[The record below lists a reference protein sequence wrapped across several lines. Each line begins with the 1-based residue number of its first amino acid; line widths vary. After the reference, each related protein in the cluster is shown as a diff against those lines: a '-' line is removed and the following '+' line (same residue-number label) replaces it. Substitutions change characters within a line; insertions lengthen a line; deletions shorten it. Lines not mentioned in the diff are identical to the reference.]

1 MGVCT
6 DPYEECTFQVGRDE
20 ISSELGYFTFK
31 GKGDEYCGKGET
43 NPVLGIK
50 KGATY
55 LFTQRRTGNYYHP
68 LGFAYGADGALDGQ
82 PELEP
87 GICPGTK
94 KGEEDSTECA
104 CQGPQVCDFV
114 CSEPGTTDIIK
125 INDFATV
132 VAPDVMAT
140 NGVIHV
146 INSVLVPPSIDVTAI
161 LATCPEPIVDVTRAL
176 GEVSYDLTD
185 GSGYGGYGDS
195 PPPPPPPP
203 TGDLKDIVATAI
215 DAGIFT
221 TLVAALGAAA
231 ELVITLQEPG
241 PFTVFAPTDE
251 AFDALPNGLVSCLLL
266 PENLGALFSI
276 LSYHTVDG
284 AVLSSALSMGQQIQ
298 TGNGENIIIT
308 ITNTEPICEEV
319 CTYPDALCP
328 APMYYSSD
336 NYLGEYSNNP
346 SLGPVTPS
354 DDFGLDAYEP
364 RFFYP
369 LLQWKGTPK
378 EEDPEGP
385 GYYQAALHIPV
396 DEEFMGDF
404 FYFCHIHQY
413 MTGRFKFVDEEGL
426 SISPINTPRIPY
438 EYQEPDAYD
447 RSCGATGISDSQ
459 LPDSEC
465 PSTFVC
471 DAPNPITKP
480 FAAKFAQC
488 VDSMNCAMLK
498 GITTKI
504 QSDSVVAL
512 FNHQMI
518 PHHQQAVNMCK
529 ALDIAKGT
537 ECDDIFNEDDPKCVL
552 KVLCQEIINVQN
564 AQIQTMQGVLASLDY
579 KETDNCV
586 VKIPLDPKVACLDN
600 SSSDGYTWCTLTQ
613 TCEPPG
619 DDSCQKA
626 ECEQDNSSTGYE
638 WCTLTQT
645 CVAPGDDSCKKAECA
660 LLRST
665 DYVWCTA
672 AQQCLRFAD
681 CERLNPTAPP
691 TSRPTRNKSSK
702 SSKSDRR
709 N

>member
-1 MGVCT
+1 MG
-6 DPYEECTFQVGRDE
+6 
-20 ISSELGYFTFK
+20 
-31 GKGDEYCGKGET
+31 
-43 NPVLGIK
+43 N
-50 KGATY
+50 
-55 LFTQRRTGNYYHP
+55 
-68 LGFAYGADGALDGQ
+68 
-82 PELEP
+82 LE
-87 GICPGTK
+87 
-94 KGEEDSTECA
+94 
-104 CQGPQVCDFV
+104 
-114 CSEPGTTDIIK
+114 
-125 INDFATV
+125 
-132 VAPDVMAT
+132 
-140 NGVIHV
+140 
-146 INSVLVPPSIDVTAI
+146 
-161 LATCPEPIVDVTRAL
+161 
-176 GEVSYDLTD
+176 
-185 GSGYGGYGDS
+185 
-195 PPPPPPPP
+195 
-203 TGDLKDIVATAI
+203 
-215 DAGIFT
+215 
-221 TLVAALGAAA
+221 
-231 ELVITLQEPG
+231 
-241 PFTVFAPTDE
+241 
-251 AFDALPNGLVSCLLL
+251 
-266 PENLGALFSI
+266 ALFSI
-276 LSYHTVDG
+276 LSYHVVVDE

-298 TGNGENIIIT
+298 TAQGENIIIT
-308 ITNTEPICEEV
+308 ITNAEPIREEV

-364 RFFYP
+364 QFFYP
-369 LLQWKGTPK
+369 LLRWKGTPK

-413 MTGRFKFVDEEGL
+413 MTGRFKFVDEEGF

-459 LPDSEC
+459 LPDNEC

-537 ECDDIFNEDDPKCVL
+537 ECDDIFDEEDPKCVL

-619 DDSCQKA
+619 DDSCLRANCEQGGYGYHWCTVTRTCDAPGDDSCQEAKCEQNSNNSWCVLLQTCVALGDDSCLKA
-626 ECEQDNSSTGYE
+626 NCEQDNSSTGYE

>member
-1 MGVCT
+1 MG
-6 DPYEECTFQVGRDE
+6 
-20 ISSELGYFTFK
+20 
-31 GKGDEYCGKGET
+31 
-43 NPVLGIK
+43 N
-50 KGATY
+50 
-55 LFTQRRTGNYYHP
+55 
-68 LGFAYGADGALDGQ
+68 
-82 PELEP
+82 LE
-87 GICPGTK
+87 
-94 KGEEDSTECA
+94 
-104 CQGPQVCDFV
+104 
-114 CSEPGTTDIIK
+114 
-125 INDFATV
+125 
-132 VAPDVMAT
+132 
-140 NGVIHV
+140 
-146 INSVLVPPSIDVTAI
+146 
-161 LATCPEPIVDVTRAL
+161 
-176 GEVSYDLTD
+176 
-185 GSGYGGYGDS
+185 
-195 PPPPPPPP
+195 
-203 TGDLKDIVATAI
+203 
-215 DAGIFT
+215 
-221 TLVAALGAAA
+221 
-231 ELVITLQEPG
+231 
-241 PFTVFAPTDE
+241 
-251 AFDALPNGLVSCLLL
+251 
-266 PENLGALFSI
+266 ALFSI
-276 LSYHTVDG
+276 LSYHVVVDE

-298 TGNGENIIIT
+298 TAQGENIIIT
-308 ITNTEPICEEV
+308 ITNAEPIREEV

-364 RFFYP
+364 QFFYP
-369 LLQWKGTPK
+369 LLRWKGTPK

-413 MTGRFKFVDEEGL
+413 MTGRFKFVDDEGF

-438 EYQEPDAYD
+438 SYQEPDAYD

-459 LPDSEC
+459 LPDNEC

-537 ECDDIFNEDDPKCVL
+537 ECDDIFDEEDPKCVL

-619 DDSCQKA
+619 DDSCLRA
-626 ECEQDNSSTGYE
+626 NCEQGGYGYH
-638 WCTLTQT
+638 WCTLTQTCVGPGDDSCLEAKCEQNSNNSWCVLLQT

>member
-1 MGVCT
+1 M
-6 DPYEECTFQVGRDE
+6 
-20 ISSELGYFTFK
+20 
-31 GKGDEYCGKGET
+31 
-43 NPVLGIK
+43 
-50 KGATY
+50 
-55 LFTQRRTGNYYHP
+55 
-68 LGFAYGADGALDGQ
+68 
-82 PELEP
+82 
-87 GICPGTK
+87 
-94 KGEEDSTECA
+94 
-104 CQGPQVCDFV
+104 
-114 CSEPGTTDIIK
+114 
-125 INDFATV
+125 
-132 VAPDVMAT
+132 
-140 NGVIHV
+140 
-146 INSVLVPPSIDVTAI
+146 
-161 LATCPEPIVDVTRAL
+161 
-176 GEVSYDLTD
+176 
-185 GSGYGGYGDS
+185 
-195 PPPPPPPP
+195 
-203 TGDLKDIVATAI
+203 
-215 DAGIFT
+215 
-221 TLVAALGAAA
+221 
-231 ELVITLQEPG
+231 
-241 PFTVFAPTDE
+241 
-251 AFDALPNGLVSCLLL
+251 GLVSCLLL
-266 PENLGALFSI
+266 PENLEALFSI
-276 LSYHTVDG
+276 LSYHVVVDE

-298 TGNGENIIIT
+298 TAQGENIIIT
-308 ITNTEPICEEV
+308 ITNAEPICEEV

-364 RFFYP
+364 QFFYP

-378 EEDPEGP
+378 EEDPDGP

-413 MTGRFKFVDEEGL
+413 MTGRFKFVDEEGF

-459 LPDSEC
+459 LPDNEC

-537 ECDDIFNEDDPKCVL
+537 ECDDIFDEEDPKCVL

-619 DDSCQKA
+619 DDSCLEAKCEQNSNNSWCVLLQTCVALGDDSCLKA
-626 ECEQDNSSTGYE
+626 NCEQDNSSTGYE